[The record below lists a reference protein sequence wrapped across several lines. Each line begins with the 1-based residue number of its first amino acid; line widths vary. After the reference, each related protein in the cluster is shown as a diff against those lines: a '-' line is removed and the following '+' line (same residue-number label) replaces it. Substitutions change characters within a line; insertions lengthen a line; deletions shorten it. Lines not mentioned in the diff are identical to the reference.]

1 MDWKKKLASRKFW
14 LAIVVLVSNILS
26 GLKYDQETIATVSRI
41 IMSGA
46 TVIAY
51 ILAEG
56 WVDAKSIEI
65 ENDIRLGESELDYR
79 ED

>member
-56 WVDAKSIEI
+56 WVDAKSIEM
-65 ENDIRLGESELDYR
+65 ENDIRLSESELDFR